1 MQATEALCHLSVT
14 DIKKHFATFDF
25 FCKNE
30 ACVNC
35 GSLNATTLIWLG
47 AVYQSTF
54 GTGALVSKIK
64 KWCHLPVFLIRF
76 QLGLHFRVDHSNLR
90 CNIDYT
96 AITCDLTELS
106 CQTEKNRKNCRKKKL
121 HI

>member
-1 MQATEALCHLSVT
+1 MPSHRYRY
-14 DIKKHFATFDF
+14 KKKICNILF

-54 GTGALVSKIK
+54 GTGALDISKMK
-64 KWCHLPVFLIRF
+64 KWCHLPVFLFRF

-90 CNIDYT
+90 CNIDNT
-96 AITCDLTELS
+96 AITCDLTKLS
-106 CQTEKNRKNCRKKKL
+106 CQAEKHRKNCRKKKL